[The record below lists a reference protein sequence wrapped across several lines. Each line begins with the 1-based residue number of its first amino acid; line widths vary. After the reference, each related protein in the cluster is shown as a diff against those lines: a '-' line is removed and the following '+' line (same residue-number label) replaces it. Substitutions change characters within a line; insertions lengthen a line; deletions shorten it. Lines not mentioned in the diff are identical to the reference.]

1 MSNEQV
7 LNYEE
12 DMTLDRHQLDF
23 EWNRQPTLY
32 LKYSVLYA
40 DLASYRDEA
49 KEKLQRVDASI
60 DLDIRSNW
68 ESFGFETKPTEAA
81 IKSTII
87 QDATH
92 IKASDEYI
100 MAVREV
106 NIAQGA
112 KVALDH
118 KKSALEKLSTL
129 YLSGYWA
136 DPRIPEDAKNEHQKD
151 IQLAH
156 RSHLENNERIK

>member
-1 MSNEQV
+1 MSNEKID
-7 LNYEE
+7 YEE
-12 DMTLDRHQLDF
+12 DMELDQHGLDF
-23 EWNRQPTLY
+23 EWLRQSSLY

-49 KEKLQRVDASI
+49 KEELQRIDAEI
-60 DLDIRSNW
+60 DLEIRADWN
-68 ESFGFETKPTEAA
+68 SFGFETKPTEGA
-81 IKSTII
+81 IRAVIL
-87 QDATH
+87 QDDRH
-92 IKASDEYI
+92 INASKAHI
-100 MAVREV
+100 NALREV
-106 NIAQGA
+106 NIVQGA

-118 KKSALEKLSTL
+118 KKSALERLSTL

-136 DPRIPEDAKNEHQKD
+136 DPRIPKEAKDEYQKD